1 MSNAAAALGVN
12 FGSLFMAPRVA
23 PGRAARQVAALPVG
37 RAKTFSCRGDDL
49 AFIRAA
55 AALRVRLAVGVP
67 NDQLERLAGGD
78 TRELVE
84 AIAPSAG
91 AIDFLSVG
99 NEPLDPMYGGALDGH
114 LVPAMQAVQDGLRRA
129 GLRVG
134 VSCAHSYGIMATS
147 YPPSAGQLDPARQD
161 LVRATC
167 AVAQATGAPFLV
179 TLYPF
184 LAYLSAP
191 AEIPLDYCL
200 FTMPAERAVADGTYR
215 YGNLFDA
222 MHDALAV
229 ALGRIGFPDLEI
241 VVGETGW
248 PTEGAAAAT
257 VANARLFNQGLI
269 DHGRSGAGTPRRPGR
284 PVVAYLFEMYDE
296 ANKPP
301 LPGPFESAWGLFNSA
316 LQPKYPLGW

>member
-1 MSNAAAALGVN
+1 MATSLGVN
-12 FGSLFMAPRVA
+12 FGSLFMEPPVA
-23 PGRAARQVAALPVG
+23 PEVAARQVAALPVG
-37 RAKTFSCRGDDL
+37 RAKTFSYRGSDL

-55 AALRVRLAVGVP
+55 AAAGLRLAVGVP
-67 NDQLERLAGGD
+67 NDQLERLARGD
-78 TRELVE
+78 TRDLVD
-84 AIAPSAG
+84 ALAPSAA

-99 NEPLDPMYGGALDGH
+99 NEPLDPMYGGAHDRL
-114 LVPAMQAVQDGLRRA
+114 LVPAMQSVRAALRQA
-129 GLRVG
+129 GLTIG
-134 VSCAHSYGIMATS
+134 VTCAHSYGIMAAS
-147 YPPSAGQLDPARQD
+147 YPPSAGALHPARQA
-161 LVRATC
+161 LVRETC

-200 FTMPAERAVADGTYR
+200 FTAPPGRAVPDGPHR
-215 YGNLFDA
+215 YANLFDA

-257 VANARLFNQGLI
+257 IANARLFNQGLV
-269 DHGRSGAGTPRRPGR
+269 DHCRSGRGTPRRPGR
-284 PVVAYLFEMYDE
+284 PVTAYLFEMYDE
-296 ANKPP
+296 ARKPP
-301 LPGPFESAWGLFNSA
+301 MPGPFESAWGLFNSA
-316 LQPKYPLGW
+316 LQPKYPLDW